1 MNYVDY
7 EDILRRKRALGSS
20 LASGDF
26 NPQTASK
33 EDRRWAQ
40 RIIGTD
46 DDGIWGNKSNTA
58 LETYQKNYNGP
69 VKFRWAGMEG
79 SEAAQ
84 AYSAEDTSRIE
95 AEERL
100 AANEQRIEELK
111 QEYLSL
117 QQEQETATEDLERN
131 VAANRAGVGDTAQYN
146 AWRGR
151 VEAREASKQAREA
164 DVDATLRQAKSRVN
178 TALRDRSYARGNKE
192 EAVAQQIYDDELA
205 AYNEKARKYGRPEL
219 QPSKLSNE
227 KAYTKGDVQD
237 MILKHRDK
245 NREWD
250 SAENLNK
257 AVAAAS
263 TLNDEDR
270 NELLKD
276 ILGNTTKDEGD
287 AKRKAYDKA
296 VKEAA
301 AKLKD
306 SRPGD
311 THIVVNGN
319 SIPASVR
326 ASSSDPNKYEV
337 VVGNKVVYDWILED

>member
-7 EDILRRKRALGSS
+7 EDILRRKRSLGSS
-20 LASGDF
+20 LASGEF

-33 EDRRWAQ
+33 EDLRWAQ
-40 RIIGTD
+40 RIVGTE
-46 DDGIWGNKSNTA
+46 DDGKWGDMSKAA
-58 LETYQKNYNGP
+58 LETYQKNYDGP

-111 QEYLSL
+111 QEYRSL

-164 DVDATLRQAKSRVN
+164 DADATLRQAKSRVN
-178 TALRDRSYARGNKE
+178 TALLDSSYARGDKE
-192 EAVAQQIYDDELA
+192 KAITQQIYEDELA

-219 QPSKLSNE
+219 PPSKLSDE
-227 KAYTKGDVQD
+227 KAYTKGDLQD
-237 MILKHRDK
+237 IIMKHRDK

-250 SAENLNK
+250 SNENLNK
-257 AVAAAS
+257 VIAAAY
-263 TLNDEDR
+263 TLDEEDR
-270 NELLKD
+270 TEILKD
-276 ILGNTTKDEGD
+276 IFGNSTKREGD
-287 AKRKAYDKA
+287 AKRNAYAKKVKA
-296 VKEAA
+296 EA
-301 AKLKD
+301 AKLKG
-306 SRPGD
+306 SKPGNAN
-311 THIVVNGN
+311 IVVDGK
-319 SIPASVR
+319 SIPALVR
-326 ASSSDPNKYEV
+326 ASSTDPNKYEV
-337 VVGNKVVYDWILED
+337 VVDNKVVYDWILED

>member
-1 MNYVDY
+1 MNYIDY

-20 LASGDF
+20 LASGEF

-40 RIIGTD
+40 RIVGTK
-46 DDGIWGNKSNTA
+46 DDGVWGNKSNAA
-58 LETYQKNYNGP
+58 LETYKENYDGP

-84 AYSAEDTSRIE
+84 AYSEEDTRRTE

-164 DVDATLRQAKSRVN
+164 DADAALRQAKSRVN
-178 TALRDRSYARGNKE
+178 TALRDRLYARGDKD
-192 EAVAQQIYDDELA
+192 EAVAQQIYEDELA

-219 QPSKLSNE
+219 QPSKLSDE
-227 KAYTKGDVQD
+227 KAYTKGDLQD
-237 MILKHRDK
+237 EIMKHRDK

-257 AVAAAS
+257 VIAAAY
-263 TLNDEDR
+263 TLDEEDR
-270 NELLKD
+270 IEILKD
-276 ILGNTTKDEGD
+276 IFGNTTKEKGD
-287 AKRKAYDKA
+287 ANRDAYAKA
-296 VKEAA
+296 VKKEAET
-301 AKLKD
+301 LKD
-306 SRPGD
+306 QPSGTYTLNIQGNAVD
-311 THIVVNGN
+311 AIVKPTADGN
-319 SIPASVR
+319 RKQVIV
-326 ASSSDPNKYEV
+326 D
-337 VVGNKVVYDWILED
+337 GKVVYDWEVVE